1 MERQRINVYI
11 EKRQIVDLKAL
22 AEFSRIKQADYIR
35 EGIDLVLE
43 KYNKEIKKA
52 KKQKSK

>member
-1 MERQRINVYI
+1 MERQKINVYI
-11 EKRQIVDLKAL
+11 EKRQIEDLKAL
-22 AEFSRIKQADYIR
+22 AEFSRIKQADFIR

-52 KKQKSK
+52 KKQKTK